1 MFGYYGK
8 ADRQAEIS
16 FSSGMASA
24 AGDTRASLFHDYDQ
38 HAISSSW
45 QNIDAKQGGITLPS
59 DGVAMGTTL
68 IVGSSTGAALVIGFK
83 IDWLAENDGGTYAI
97 VQQAL
102 TSLDSE
108 DTSINAQMAISSD
121 KIVAQVTDA
130 AITTTIR
137 WSVSTT
143 LVQHNW

>member
-1 MFGYYGK
+1 MASGK
-8 ADRQAEIS
+8 
-16 FSSGMASA
+16 ASA
-24 AGDTRASLFHDYDQ
+24 AGDTRVSRFHEYDR

-45 QNIDAKQGGITLPS
+45 QNIDALQGGITLPS

-68 IVGSSTGAALVIGFK
+68 IVGSSTGAALTIGFK

-97 VQQAL
+97 VQQSL

-130 AITTTIR
+130 AITTTMQ

>member
-1 MFGYYGK
+1 ML
-8 ADRQAEIS
+8 
-16 FSSGMASA
+16 
-24 AGDTRASLFHDYDQ
+24 T
-38 HAISSSW
+38 
-45 QNIDAKQGGITLPS
+45 
-59 DGVAMGTTL
+59 
-68 IVGSSTGAALVIGFK
+68 IGFK

-97 VQQAL
+97 VQQSL

-130 AITTTIR
+130 AITTTMS
-137 WSVSTT
+137 WSVCTT